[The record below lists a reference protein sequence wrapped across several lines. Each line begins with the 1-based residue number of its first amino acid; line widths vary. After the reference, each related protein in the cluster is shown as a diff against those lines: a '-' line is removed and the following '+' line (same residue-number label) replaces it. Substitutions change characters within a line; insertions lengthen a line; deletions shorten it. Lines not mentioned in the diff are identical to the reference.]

1 MNWDS
6 ISNPQPPPQD
16 ESAPKQV
23 PLSNSDFRKLLLTAE
38 SQKTHRNI
46 SNASVPR
53 SRSDRPK
60 SHSSKSRPH
69 KLRPHH
75 RKHRREDGVE
85 GDEGGKTEKA
95 PKYRDRARERREGKI
110 SSNMESLE
118 ATIPEETVEG
128 ADEGEGDPNRLM
140 HTADYRAVAPTT
152 GSDHAVERMRAIEES
167 KYLGGDMENT
177 HLVKGLDY
185 ALLKK
190 MRRQIRS
197 MELQAD
203 QELDKELE
211 KPLGEDTIRREG
223 TLETGLQFKTRI
235 AEKIIETLFKSN
247 QGKVERNEYFQ
258 PGRMAYRVELE
269 DEMAEFEVPAT
280 VIRSKADCPLLDE
293 TNSSNSNLTTDDIII
308 NKLAQIFAY
317 TRAGRRQAKKAKMA
331 KQKTDAP
338 EYETHGSRQDAPKPK
353 PQPIFDDAPTEY
365 VPAKNRSSHRDRES
379 ESSSHRH
386 RVKNRDEPSSS
397 SSKRPQASSS
407 TNSSARYFEKP
418 VIEPEDK
425 TAASKNGVS
434 AAKDFVQQLA
444 SKFSTTS
451 AVKTT
456 DEQANLERLLKKT
469 EISGYDECYPGFA
482 ESYDAMGD
490 SDEETDFSKMDMGNK
505 KGPMGRWDFETQ
517 EEYGDYMSNRE
528 ALPKAAYQY
537 GVKKPEGRK
546 TRRIGGSGGGAG
558 SNQKEERAKVDRQ
571 LQQIT
576 SLINKRKQMAQVAGD
591 SESKRLKY

>member
-1 MNWDS
+1 MINLES
-6 ISNPQPPPQD
+6 VSNPQPPPND

-38 SQKTHRNI
+38 SQKSNRDI
-46 SNASVPR
+46 GNASAHR
-53 SRSDRPK
+53 SRSDRSK
-60 SHSSKSRPH
+60 NHSQKSRSH

-75 RKHRREDGVE
+75 RKYRREDGPS
-85 GDEGGKTEKA
+85 GDGTEGGASERV

-110 SSNMESLE
+110 SSNMESLD
-118 ATIPEETVEG
+118 ANVPEDAAEG
-128 ADEGEGDPNRLM
+128 GEDREDDPDRLIR
-140 HTADYRAVAPTT
+140 TADYRAVAPTT
-152 GSDHAVERMRAIEES
+152 GAAHAAERMRAIEES

-211 KPLGEDTIRREG
+211 KPLGDDIIRREG
-223 TLETGLQFKTRI
+223 TLETGLHLKTRM

-247 QGKVERNEYFQ
+247 KGKVERNEYFQ

-280 VIRSKADCPLLDE
+280 VIRSKADCPLLDQSVS
-293 TNSSNSNLTTDDIII
+293 TSSDLTTDDIII
-308 NKLAQIFAY
+308 NKLTQIFAY
-317 TRAGRRQAKKAKMA
+317 TRAGRRQAKKAKLA
-331 KQKTDAP
+331 KQKAP
-338 EYETHGSRQDAPKPK
+338 EYENHSNQPEGTKKK
-353 PQPIFDDAPTEY
+353 PQPIFDDTPAEY
-365 VPAKNRSSHRDRES
+365 VPTKSRSSHRDRES
-379 ESSSHRH
+379 ESSSRRH
-386 RVKNRDEPSSS
+386 KNSDTSVKRVQPSGSSS
-397 SSKRPQASSS
+397 G
-407 TNSSARYFEKP
+407 SARYFEKP
-418 VIEPEDK
+418 VESEDTTTSNK
-425 TAASKNGVS
+425 ASIS
-434 AAKDFVQQLA
+434 ATKGFVQQLA
-444 SKFSTTS
+444 SKYTATETNK
-451 AVKTT
+451 AN
-456 DEQANLERLLKKT
+456 DEQANLERLLKKS

-546 TRRIGGSGGGAG
+546 TRRIGGGGAG
-558 SNQKEERAKVDRQ
+558 ANQKEERAKVDRQ

-576 SLINKRKQMAQVAGD
+576 SLINKRKQMAQESGEAL
-591 SESKRLKY
+591 SKRVKY

>member
-1 MNWDS
+1 MSMNWDT

-23 PLSNSDFRKLLLTAE
+23 PLSNSDFRKLLLTTE
-38 SQKTHRNI
+38 SQKTHRDA
-46 SNASVPR
+46 SNATAPR
-53 SRSDRPK
+53 TRSDRPK
-60 SHSSKSRPH
+60 SHSSKSRPP
-69 KLRPHH
+69 KSRPHL
-75 RKHRREDGVE
+75 RKHRREDGD
-85 GDEGGKTEKA
+85 GDESRKSDKA

-110 SSNMESLE
+110 SSNMESLDSTIHEE
-118 ATIPEETVEG
+118 AVEARDDEEE
-128 ADEGEGDPNRLM
+128 DPNRLI

-152 GSDHAVERMRAIEES
+152 GADHAAERMRAIEES

-211 KPLGEDTIRREG
+211 KPLGEDIIRREG
-223 TLETGLQFKTRI
+223 TLETGLNFKTRM

-247 QGKVERNEYFQ
+247 QGNVERNEYFQ

-293 TNSSNSNLTTDDIII
+293 TTSSNSNLSTDDIII

-317 TRAGRRQAKKAKMA
+317 TRAGRRQAKKAKMT
-331 KQKTDAP
+331 KQKTDGP
-338 EYETHGSRQDAPKPK
+338 DYETHASRQDEPKPK
-353 PQPIFDDAPTEY
+353 PKPIFDDAPSEY
-365 VPAKNRSSHRDRES
+365 VPTKSRSSHRDRES

-386 RVKNRDEPSSS
+386 RDRNRDESSS
-397 SSKRPQASSS
+397 STSKRYQSSS
-407 TNSSARYFEKP
+407 SSARYFEKP

-425 TAASKNGVS
+425 AATSKS
-434 AAKDFVQQLA
+434 AISATKDFVQQLS
-444 SKFSTTS
+444 SKFNTS
-451 AVKTT
+451 SAAKAT

-576 SLINKRKQMAQVAGD
+576 SLINKRKQMAQVVVD
-591 SESKRLKY
+591 SESKRMKY